1 MPSDA
6 MIACGAAVPI
16 RRRVLVTGHPRA
28 GTGYAAAVCKAAGL
42 DVGHE
47 SMGTDGVSSWMMAP
61 PVWRVPFHREWSH
74 RGRNWYTFDQ
84 VIEIVREPLAHIASV
99 AFTESDQGPD
109 QKTSLWWRAAWVPLE
124 VMELADP
131 VAQAVQSIVGWHEAV
146 RAWLPGAAV
155 VKLEDA
161 TTHIP
166 SLLGVKPGHDPGIV
180 NAREHKSLTWGEVRE
195 RCTSPLWDSLM
206 DYTAN
211 LGYGVPQ

>member
-6 MIACGAAVPI
+6 LIACGAAVPV
-16 RRRVLVTGHPRA
+16 RRRVLITGHPRA

-74 RGRNWYTFDQ
+74 RGRNWYAFDR
-84 VIEIVREPLAHIASV
+84 VIEIVREPMAHIASV

-124 VMELADP
+124 VMELSDP
-131 VAQAVQSIVGWHEAV
+131 IAQAVQSIVGWHEAV
-146 RAWLPGAAV
+146 RAWLPDAEV
-155 VKLEDA
+155 VKLENA
-161 TTHIP
+161 AVRIP
-166 SLLGVKPGHDPGIV
+166 EIFKSKPIADPGIV
-180 NAREHKSLTWGEVRE
+180 NAREHPRVTAATVRA
-195 RCTSPLWDSLM
+195 RCTPPLWDALQKYA
-206 DYTAN
+206 DEI
-211 LGYGVPQ
+211 GYGVPQ